1 MAVSA
6 VIVPAQTLLQQETPP
21 ALVGRVSSTSMSV
34 VFLGQVL
41 GLALSG
47 VLANAV
53 GVRLVFL
60 LCASFAVIL
69 AAGGKAFLHIG
80 GRRDTAPA

>member
-1 MAVSA
+1 MQIRAM
-6 VIVPAQTLLQQETPP
+6 QETPP
-21 ALVGRVSSTSMSV
+21 PLIGRVSSTSMSA

-47 VLANAV
+47 VLADLI

-60 LCASFAVIL
+60 VCAGVAFAL
-69 AAGGKAFLHIG
+69 AASGRLFLA
-80 GRRDTAPA
+80 TAPRRAPAEV